1 MTARDDEPDEETAKV
16 TKRVVLKREI
26 VLVLPAGG
34 GTPPD
39 KLLEAWKALG
49 GKGVPQEGEAWVVV
63 GEHPGATKSK
73 AIRAHTG
80 EPGSPD
86 TKPGDFKAPSLRGW
100 RGGERMVAP
109 PKPLFQAQ
117 PLEDY

>member
-1 MTARDDEPDEETAKV
+1 MTPKDDADEETAKV
-16 TKRVVLKREI
+16 TERVVLKREV
-26 VLVLPAGG
+26 VLVLPAGA

-49 GKGVPQEGEAWVVV
+49 GRGVPHETEAWVVIGTRV
-63 GEHPGATKSK
+63 GASKSK
-73 AIRAHTG
+73 AIRTHTG
-80 EPGSPD
+80 EPGTPD

-117 PLEDY
+117 PLED